1 MNYPPYFNDPNDP
14 HSQPTTAGQYPQWGQ
29 PEPTTAGQYP
39 QWGQQAPPPQQPGQ
53 PSYPQWGQQAPP
65 PPPHFPQQPGQYPQ
79 SGQNF
84 PPYPQHYS
92 QNGQWSQPGQPS
104 YPQPGQFGPPPQPVP
119 DKLPLFDVKARKE
132 YFKRHPEAQKK
143 QFLIGCGT
151 LIGIFLL
158 CALCSAIGN
167 ASQSTQQPAGAL
179 VSSPTAMQAPTDT
192 PTPEPT
198 DDTPEPTD
206 TPTPTPTPEPTQPP
220 VQQPIQQQPAAQLFV
235 TITSAYATD
244 YSSGSV
250 SVHTLPGAALT
261 ISVTYCSGRSAT
273 SGSLQG
279 TKYADSAGNYTWT
292 WEPET
297 KCKGT
302 ATAYVSASLNGQSAS
317 DSKDFT
323 VS

>member
-1 MNYPPYFNDPNDP
+1 MNYPPFSNDYNDPNDPNDP
-14 HSQPTTAGQYPQWGQ
+14 HSQPTIAGQYPQWEQ

-39 QWGQQAPPPQQPGQ
+39 Q
-53 PSYPQWGQQAPP
+53 
-65 PPPHFPQQPGQYPQ
+65 

-84 PPYPQHYS
+84 PSYPQQYSQNEQWSQSGQPPYPQ
-92 QNGQWSQPGQPS
+92 PMR
-104 YPQPGQFGPPPQPVP
+104 
-119 DKLPLFDVKARKE
+119 DKIPLFDVKARKGD
-132 YFKRHPEAQKK
+132 FKRNPEAQKK
-143 QFLIGCGT
+143 QFFIACGT

-158 CALCSAIGN
+158 FALSSAIGN
-167 ASQSTQQPAGAL
+167 ASKFTQRPAEAL
-179 VSSPTAMQAPTDT
+179 VSSLAATQAPTDT
-192 PTPEPT
+192 LEPTDTPEPT
-198 DDTPEPTD
+198 DDDTPDTD
-206 TPTPTPTPEPTQPP
+206 TLTPTPTPEPTQSP
-220 VQQPIQQQPAAQLFV
+220 VQQSVQQPAAQLFV

-244 YSSGSV
+244 SSSDSV

-273 SGSLQG
+273 SESLQG

-302 ATAYVSASLNGQSAS
+302 ATAYVSASLNGQSAN